1 MSGKRE
7 YEKHFDYMSII
18 GIAILMVNLYYYV
31 HPLLRELNATVGV
44 IDTIMLQFRKA
55 GVFDTHI
62 LTKALALVFISLGV
76 LAGGR
81 RFDTAE
87 KHVVAIVGIISVSL
101 YFIPFSRPLVYLI
114 ATVMGFAGIF
124 WTIGNFGITGFAS
137 EDEINDR
144 NETFDQCRKLI
155 KNEHSINIPMKF
167 QWNHRIHD
175 GWINIVNPFRGILV
189 VGTPGSGKTFSVFG
203 PIIEQVISKGYSMFV
218 YDYKYPDMT
227 TKVFNELLQSWPKKK
242 RRPQFCTIDFNDPR
256 RSCRCNPLAPHLLE
270 DPSHAFA
277 LAETV
282 MLNIKKNSENGDDF
296 FVQSAINYMA
306 LIIWFLKIYRD
317 GIYCTFPHVIELMSY
332 DYKKVF
338 PILASYPELESQMA
352 PFLGA
357 FEGGAQEQLQGQ
369 LATAQVPIVKFI
381 SRKLYWTMTGSDFS
395 LEINDPDNQVIL
407 CAGNDPDNRL
417 VYGTTIALITSKL
430 FNVVNKPGK
439 VPCAI
444 LLDELPTIL
453 LKGLDHLI
461 NTGRSN
467 KLLIAPGIQDKS
479 QLRLNYGDKESEVVE
494 NAAANLVCGQVN
506 GKTAEDVSKIF
517 GSQKKVNRSLTEG
530 DDSRS
535 INISFENEEL
545 LPRSVIETFPQGMF
559 CGKVADSFGSS
570 VPKKLFCGMIQRDVK
585 AIAKKEAAYKKIP
598 VMTDFGEEEIA
609 EHVRQDGKTMLVMQ
623 FIEEIMR
630 DSVVLPR
637 EDEVQVMAEQKFSSL
652 SDDEL
657 SDRLAGLSEE
667 MIRENMEIEM
677 TKNFVQVKKD
687 IKLLIESE
695 YKNETQQT
703 NDPVPP
709 EENPEIVDPFHEF

>member
-1 MSGKRE
+1 
-7 YEKHFDYMSII
+7 
-18 GIAILMVNLYYYV
+18 
-31 HPLLRELNATVGV
+31 
-44 IDTIMLQFRKA
+44 
-55 GVFDTHI
+55 
-62 LTKALALVFISLGV
+62 
-76 LAGGR
+76 
-81 RFDTAE
+81 
-87 KHVVAIVGIISVSL
+87 
-101 YFIPFSRPLVYLI
+101 
-114 ATVMGFAGIF
+114 
-124 WTIGNFGITGFAS
+124 
-137 EDEINDR
+137 
-144 NETFDQCRKLI
+144 
-155 KNEHSINIPMKF
+155 
-167 QWNHRIHD
+167 
-175 GWINIVNPFRGILV
+175 
-189 VGTPGSGKTFSVFG
+189 
-203 PIIEQVISKGYSMFV
+203 
-218 YDYKYPDMT
+218 
-227 TKVFNELLQSWPKKK
+227 
-242 RRPQFCTIDFNDPR
+242 
-256 RSCRCNPLAPHLLE
+256 
-270 DPSHAFA
+270 
-277 LAETV
+277 

-545 LPRSVIETFPQGMF
+545 LPKCHRDFPSGNVLRQGGRF
-559 CGKVADSFGSS
+559 
-570 VPKKLFCGMIQRDVK
+570 I
-585 AIAKKEAAYKKIP
+585 
-598 VMTDFGEEEIA
+598 
-609 EHVRQDGKTMLVMQ
+609 RQQ
-623 FIEEIMR
+623 C
-630 DSVVLPR
+630 S
-637 EDEVQVMAEQKFSSL
+637 
-652 SDDEL
+652 
-657 SDRLAGLSEE
+657 
-667 MIRENMEIEM
+667 
-677 TKNFVQVKKD
+677 
-687 IKLLIESE
+687 
-695 YKNETQQT
+695 
-703 NDPVPP
+703 
-709 EENPEIVDPFHEF
+709 